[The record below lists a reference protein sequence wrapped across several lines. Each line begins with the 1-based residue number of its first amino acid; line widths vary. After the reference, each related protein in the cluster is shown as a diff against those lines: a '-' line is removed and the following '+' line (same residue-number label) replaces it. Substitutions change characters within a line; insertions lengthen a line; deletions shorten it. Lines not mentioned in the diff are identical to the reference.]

1 MPISLAIVDGH
12 TLTRYGLRELIARQP
27 DIEIVAEAGS
37 AAEAASVV
45 GSARPD
51 VVTVDVALPDGN
63 GLRLAR
69 EFRDHDADL
78 GIVLLTSHEED
89 DVLFR
94 ALETGVSAFV
104 AKTAPVDEVLAAI
117 RHAAVAASSFTAA
130 GLAVALARRRAA
142 QERHALSSRE
152 AEVLRLLSDGLS
164 IPSIAMT
171 MFISLSTAKTYV
183 ARLYEKLGV
192 TNRAQALM
200 TAVEFDLLRREHG
213 RPAYAALG
221 GVVGSGPAERGV
233 VRSGP
238 AERGVVRSGPA
249 EAPSPNRGRAGR
261 RGGSAPAAVA
271 TTMRAT
277 A

>member
-12 TLTRYGLRELIARQP
+12 TLTRYGLRELIARQS

-37 AAEAASVV
+37 AAEAAGVLSE
-45 GSARPD
+45 ARPD

-69 EFRDHDADL
+69 ELRDRDAGL
-78 GIVLLTSHEED
+78 GIVLLTSRADD

-104 AKTAPVDEVLAAI
+104 PKTAPVDEVLAAI

-130 GLAVALARRRAA
+130 GLAVALARRRSA
-142 QERHALSSRE
+142 QDRLTLSSRE
-152 AEVLRLLSDGLS
+152 AEVLNLLSDGLS
-164 IPSIAMT
+164 IPSVATT
-171 MFISLSTAKTYV
+171 MFISQSTAKTYV

-200 TAVEFDLLRREHG
+200 TAVQFGLIRREHG
-213 RPAYAALG
+213 GPGHLALAS
-221 GVVGSGPAERGV
+221 GSGGAAGPKRKITRTIPA
-233 VRSGP
+233 P
-238 AERGVVRSGPA
+238 A
-249 EAPSPNRGRAGR
+249 R
-261 RGGSAPAAVA
+261 RGQKAGLAV
-271 TTMRAT
+271 TP
-277 A
+277 